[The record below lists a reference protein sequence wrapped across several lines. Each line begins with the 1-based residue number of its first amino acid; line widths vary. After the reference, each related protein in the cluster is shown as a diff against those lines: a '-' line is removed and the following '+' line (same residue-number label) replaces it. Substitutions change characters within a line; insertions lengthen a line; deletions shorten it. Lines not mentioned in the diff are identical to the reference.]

1 MKTTLECPERAM
13 RGKAG
18 QGAPPV
24 NRAFMLTECL
34 VYIGLLFVVLGA
46 GYLAMDRC
54 IDNSLVLR
62 RNADDIASALRAGER
77 WRADVRTA
85 SAGTRLENSE
95 DSQTL
100 VLSGARG
107 ETAYRFSTNAVL
119 RRVGQGP
126 WVRLLGNVKS
136 SAMQSDP
143 RQRVT
148 AWRWELELQ
157 PRAKAS
163 VKASRIRPLF
173 TFLAVPASL

>member
-1 MKTTLECPERAM
+1 
-13 RGKAG
+13 
-18 QGAPPV
+18 
-24 NRAFMLTECL
+24 MLTECL

-85 SAGTRLENSE
+85 SAGARLENSE

-107 ETAYRFSTNAVL
+107 DTSYRFSTNAVL

-136 SAMQSDP
+136 STMQSDP